1 MKITKLIL
9 PIALMFAATA
19 TTQAQDVSKI
29 KELLQ
34 QAQSEIELLEAMPK
48 AKAQPVTAVSN
59 GNGTIALDT
68 LPTENDAVKV
78 VLFND
83 NSWRYIRIRS
93 AEDWEVDT
101 YAKHWDTIKL
111 FPYEDVQLADL
122 PQSVVINLVDSLKG
136 YHYPIKGTVRSKFGP
151 RGRRRHRGVDI
162 PLKTGDPIYAT
173 FSGKVRISTYNK
185 GGYGNLVIIR
195 HDNGLETWHGHLDQR
210 FVKPND
216 TVYAGQII
224 GLGGDT
230 GRSTGPHLHYEMR
243 YFGQTFDPE
252 RLVNFENGNL
262 RRETFLLKKDYF
274 DIHSRAGIQDF
285 EDEILG
291 DEEIAEQKKKEEA
304 AKQVYHKIRSG
315 DTLGGLAVKYGTTVS
330 SICRLNG
337 ITTKTTLRIGRSL
350 RVR

>member
-1 MKITKLIL
+1 MKITKHIL
-9 PIALMFAATA
+9 AIALSFAAVA
-19 TTQAQDVSKI
+19 TVQAQDVKKL
-29 KELLQ
+29 KELLE
-34 QAQSEIELLEAMPK
+34 QAQSEVELIEAMPK
-48 AKAQPVTAVSN
+48 EKLQPVSAVST

-68 LPTENDAVKV
+68 LATENDAVKV

-93 AEDWEVDT
+93 AEDWEIDT
-101 YAKHWDTIKL
+101 YAKHWDTVKL
-111 FPYEDVQLADL
+111 FPYEEVKLADL

-136 YHYPIKGTVRSKFGP
+136 YHYPIKGTIRSKFGP
-151 RGRRRHRGVDI
+151 RGRRHHRGVDI

-173 FSGKVRISTYNK
+173 FSGKVRVSTYNK

-195 HDNGLETWHGHLDQR
+195 HDNGLETWHGHLDER

-224 GLGGDT
+224 GLGGNT
-230 GRSTGPHLHYEMR
+230 GRSTGPHLHYEIR

-252 RLVNFENGNL
+252 RLVNFETGNL

-274 DIHSRAGIQDF
+274 NIHSHAGVQDF

-291 DEEIAEQKKKEEA
+291 DEEIAEQKRQEEA
-304 AKQVYHKIRSG
+304 AKKVYHKIRSG
-315 DTLGGLAVKYGTTVS
+315 DTLGGLAVKYGTTVTT
-330 SICRLNG
+330 ICRLNG
-337 ITTKTTLRIGRSL
+337 ISSKTTLRIGRSL